1 MVKHEESNVM
11 PITLVTLIMLL
22 LYLKPDNSEKT
33 YLISSILSYLYSQQN
48 VFKTIEI
55 QRFSSVANN
64 QVNYNNEITMIIIQT
79 LESFKPK
86 KANVM

>member
-1 MVKHEESNVM
+1 M

>member
-1 MVKHEESNVM
+1 LVKHEESNVM